1 MAKAKTENKTKIYNK
16 GKRTWPIEWTEDGSK
31 VTVVCNVSR
40 AVEVPESLAAR
51 MIKNYPN
58 DFIAGDSLAS
68 SSSSNNVKSLKKEN
82 ASLKKQVADLEAKVA
97 ELEGSSSD
105 DSAADSSDDSS
116 SSEGE

>member
-1 MAKAKTENKTKIYNK
+1 MAKAKTESKTKIYNK
-16 GKRTWPIEWTEDGSK
+16 GKRTWPLEWTEDGSK

-68 SSSSNNVKSLKKEN
+68 SSSSNSVKSLKKEN
-82 ASLKKQVADLEAKVA
+82 ASLKKQISALETKVA
-97 ELEGSSSD
+97 ELEGSDTSAK
-105 DSAADSSDDSS
+105 AADSSDDSY